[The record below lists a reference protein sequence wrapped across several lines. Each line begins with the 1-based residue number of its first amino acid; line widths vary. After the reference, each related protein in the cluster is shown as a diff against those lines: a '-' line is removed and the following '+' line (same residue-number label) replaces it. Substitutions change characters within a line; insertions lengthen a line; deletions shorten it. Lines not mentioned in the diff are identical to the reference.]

1 MYVVWIINPNTKEE
15 FPVKIMDNLQEA
27 FDYKENLKAE
37 NAGIIAFHTAGIHV
51 NVDQLRD
58 EKEVI
63 TSVQG

>member
-37 NAGIIAFHTAGIHV
+37 NPGIIAFHTAGVHV
-51 NVDQLRD
+51 NTEQKRD
-58 EKEVI
+58 EKEIILNVR
-63 TSVQG
+63 G